1 MASTYLT
8 RTLGNPT
15 NAYKGTLSWWQKGM
29 NVSSTQYILACES
42 GSERQLWYGSA
53 GAFQGGLRGT
63 SSPPDIDFTLSGTPK
78 FRDTSGWY
86 HCVLAWD
93 TTLSTGSDR
102 YKYYVNGV
110 EFTISGSGSS
120 STIPQNHV
128 MPMNKNGLPF
138 RIGSTIGGGSYFE
151 GIMSHIH
158 FCDGTQYQASDFGET
173 DSTTGEWKIKT
184 DPSVTYGNNGFW
196 WLKDTNA
203 ATDSS
208 PNSNTPTIGG
218 TLTKTEDCPNNVFAT
233 FNALAKHGTTTS
245 NQSDFLKNG
254 NTTFYTPSD
263 NNARKGLF
271 LTSLGATSGKYYCE
285 YKQGGGDRLITGICN
300 ANIFAAT
307 NEPYVN
313 SNQSALLYLEVN
325 SEIKYD
331 GANYSTGIQSG
342 TSGDIFGF
350 ALDLDNK
357 HWYIHKNGT
366 YFNSGDPTSGSTGT
380 GSIIAATSTS
390 AYFNHGEMFFCAGD
404 FDNGSYATS
413 EWNFGNGYFG
423 TTAVSSAGTNASNL
437 GIFEYDVPTG
447 YTALCTKGLNE

>member
-1 MASTYLT
+1 MANTYLSKT
-8 RTLGNPT
+8 LPIHHGAVYKWTYSFWVKRGTLGANQCMAAAR
-15 NAYKGTLSWWQKGM
+15 N
-29 NVSSTQYILACES
+29 
-42 GSERQLWYGSA
+42 
-53 GAFQGGLRGT
+53 
-63 SSPPDIDFTLSGTPK
+63 SGTYSSQIRFTSNDSLEIHDYRTSYKLQKITTRK
-78 FRDTSGWY
+78 FRDTSNWY
-86 HCVLAWD
+86 HIVMSNDNSVSSPDL
-93 TTLSTGSDR
+93 
-102 YKYYVNGV
+102 KIYVNGV
-110 EFTISGSGSS
+110 EETAFDTDNEYSQNETTSFNNIYPNYIGQKGSGADY
-120 STIPQNHV
+120 
-128 MPMNKNGLPF
+128 F
-138 RIGSTIGGGSYFE
+138 DGSI
-151 GIMSHIH
+151 SHFH
-158 FCDGTQYQASDFGET
+158 FIDGTAYDADTFGSL
-173 DSTTGEWKIKT
+173 DSVTGEWKIKT
-184 DPSVTYGNNGFW
+184 DVSVTYGTNGFFL
-196 WLKDTNA
+196 LKDDNA
-203 ATDSS
+203 VTDQSG
-208 PNSNTPTIGG
+208 NSNNFTLGGG
-218 TLTKTEDCPNNVFAT
+218 TLTKTEDCPSNVFPT
-233 FNALAKHGTTTS
+233 FNYLAKHGTTTS
-245 NQSDFLKNG
+245 NQYDFLKNA
-254 NTTFYTPSD
+254 NTTFYTPSN

-285 YKQGGGDRLITGICN
+285 YKQGGGGRLITGICN
-300 ANIFAAT
+300 ANIFNAT

-366 YFNSGDPTSGSTGT
+366 YFKSGDPTSGSTGT

-404 FDNGSYATS
+404 FSTSGYATS